1 MSKNNTAVSFS
12 VIIAAVSGDVD
23 AINAI
28 LKNYEGYI
36 TRLSTRKLYD
46 EGGKA
51 HNIVDED
58 IRRRLETKLI
68 TKILQFKIN

>member
-1 MSKNNTAVSFS
+1 MSKNNTAVSFH
-12 VIIAAVSGDVD
+12 VIVAAVNGDID

-36 TRLSTRKLYD
+36 TQLSTRKLYD
-46 EGGKA
+46 EGGNA
-51 HNIVDED
+51 CTIVDED